1 MILGWTM
8 FDVSLVWT
16 ITVWGIFGAILIV
29 YGGLEILGFQKIV
42 PIVVRNQETD
52 ENEPLVFRTGDSFQ
66 LESLRLDLVDDP
78 SQDAPAHKESLRRD
92 VLLTNN
98 TTIRRW
104 SYIH

>member
-1 MILGWTM
+1 M

-16 ITVWGIFGAILIV
+16 ITVWGVLGAICVV

-42 PIVVRNQETD
+42 PIVVKNQEIS
-52 ENEPLVFRTGDSFQ
+52 ENEPLVFRTDSSSQ

-78 SQDAPAHKESLRRD
+78 MKDTPSHKESFRRD
-92 VLLTNN
+92 ILLTDN